1 MLPENSSATP
11 SPRHSILDL
20 APLEL
25 DCLNV
30 LWPLGEATVRDV
42 QQALHPTRPRA
53 YTTIMTILD
62 RLAQKGVV
70 QRQKSGRA
78 WLYRANLSAAE
89 ARSHA
94 IAQVV
99 DGFFDGSPQA
109 LAAHLS
115 MEGAMEGAMQ
125 GATQVAK
132 QSAAH
137 GETRAPDGPGG
148 TRIAA
153 RLAAPGSQAL
163 RPSEESASGPEAAP
177 QAPATPALD
186 ASLL

>member
-42 QQALHPTRPRA
+42 QQALQPTRPRA

-115 MEGAMEGAMQ
+115 MQ
-125 GATQVAK
+125 G
-132 QSAAH
+132 AAH
-137 GETRAPDGPGG
+137 GETSAAGGPGG
-148 TRIAA
+148 ARIAA
-153 RLAAPGSQAL
+153 RPAAWAPQPP